1 MPERSMTGGARSS
14 SRSYSSRTSS
24 RPSTQAQQR
33 SQAAREV
40 EARMSNVGAPSGT
53 PALLK
58 PAVVRIAEVVGGAMG
73 DYLRKG
79 IINRIEAGGKPIR
92 ENGLVIGVETD
103 GTYFGRQRQADLDK
117 IREGN
122 RGEGGQAG
130 SQAAQM
136 GAAAPQPDQPAAA
149 TVRRSALVKQIEAEN
164 RRRRLAGMR
173 MLGSRTLL
181 SGGQVGA
188 ADTLGA

>member
-58 PAVVRIAEVVGGAMG
+58 PAAVRIAEVVGGAMG

-79 IINRIEAGGKPIR
+79 IISRIEAGGKPIR
-92 ENGLVIGVETD
+92 
-103 GTYFGRQRQADLDK
+103 
-117 IREGN
+117 
-122 RGEGGQAG
+122 
-130 SQAAQM
+130 
-136 GAAAPQPDQPAAA
+136 
-149 TVRRSALVKQIEAEN
+149 
-164 RRRRLAGMR
+164 
-173 MLGSRTLL
+173 
-181 SGGQVGA
+181 
-188 ADTLGA
+188 